1 MKESEKFRIGIE
13 LFNAGRFFEA
23 HEAWEE
29 IWLKESGPEKT
40 YLQGLIQLA
49 AAFHHG
55 QRANSRGAKSLLAA
69 GLAKLD
75 RCPDQ
80 HWGVAIATLRDEGK
94 IWAEGLQAQGFPKIQ
109 LAKKGDR
116 KNKRGG

>member
-1 MKESEKFRIGIE
+1 MKEIEKFRSGIA

-55 QRANSRGAKSLLAA
+55 QRANPRGAKSLLAA
-69 GLAKLD
+69 ALAKLD

-109 LAKKGDR
+109 VAQKGDR
-116 KNKRGG
+116 KKKRGG